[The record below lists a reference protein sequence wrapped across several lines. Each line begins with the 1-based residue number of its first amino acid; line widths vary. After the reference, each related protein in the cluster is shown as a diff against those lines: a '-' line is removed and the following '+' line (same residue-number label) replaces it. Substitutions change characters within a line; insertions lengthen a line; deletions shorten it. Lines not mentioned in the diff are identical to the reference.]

1 MKSFKKIMSLPV
13 LLLTALGFAA
23 CGSKDSAE
31 VKNTYEQITQERA
44 AEMMKVDDGHLI
56 VDVRRY
62 DEYEAG
68 HIPGAICVPN
78 ESISTEQPAELPDK
92 DQILLVY
99 CRSGRRSKEAA
110 GKLADMGYTKVYEF
124 GGVITWSGELVK

>member
-13 LLLTALGFAA
+13 LLLMALGFAA
-23 CGSKDSAE
+23 CGKNESTKVA
-31 VKNTYEQITQERA
+31 NTYEQITQERA

-78 ESISTEQPAELPDK
+78 ESIATEQPAELPDK

-110 GKLADMGYTKVYEF
+110 KKLADMGYTKVYEF